1 MGAVDDPV
9 EAGTAAAAINTV
21 QLICG
26 AFGAG
31 LAGVVVNLTEGGDA
45 SGGALAVRRVRGAGR
60 RGVRGFVPRQPRALV
75 SDRWMPF
82 PPGS

>member
-31 LAGVVVNLTEGGDA
+31 LAGVVVNMTEGGDA
-45 SGGALAVRRVRGAGR
+45 AAARWLFAVFAVLAAAGLAASYRAARGR
-60 RGVRGFVPRQPRALV
+60 
-75 SDRWMPF
+75 
-82 PPGS
+82 

>member
-31 LAGVVVNLTEGGDA
+31 LAGVVVNMTEGGDA
-45 SGGALAVRRVRGAGR
+45 AAARWLFAVFAVLAAAGFGGL
-60 RGVRGFVPRQPRALV
+60 VPRLARALV